1 MSYLVVKNKHTKKL
15 KDLRKEDWDLAK
27 KNEAILIN
35 LTSLSYYD
43 NNTDNWIYILTI
55 QDTNKKN
62 VTKKTLERNDFIKIR
77 TIAHDFFMQKGV
89 EVNAQEYMRDYL
101 LFSALEEYL
110 HRNKIDPG
118 FTTKKP

>member
-1 MSYLVVKNKHTKKL
+1 MSYLVVKNKHTKKI
-15 KDLRKEDWDLAK
+15 KDLRKEDWELAK

-43 NNTDNWIYILTI
+43 NNTDNWVYILTI
-55 QDTNKKN
+55 QNTDKKK
-62 VTKKTLERNDFIKIR
+62 VVKKTLDRGDFVKIR
-77 TIAHDFFMQKGV
+77 TIAHDIFMQKGV
-89 EVNAQEYMRDYL
+89 ETNAQEHMRDYL

-110 HRNKIDPG
+110 QRNKIDPG